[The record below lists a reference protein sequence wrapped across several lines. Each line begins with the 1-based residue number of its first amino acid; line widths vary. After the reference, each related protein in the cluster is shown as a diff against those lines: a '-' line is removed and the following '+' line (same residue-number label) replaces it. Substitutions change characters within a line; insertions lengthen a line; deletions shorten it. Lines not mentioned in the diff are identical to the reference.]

1 VDANTARQRSRAYAG
16 LARAFSQAEPGL
28 EQEYTRLF
36 VGPGPPVAHPYES
49 VYREGRTMGRSTLDV
64 RRQLVEEG
72 VAPEGRT
79 LPDHIGIELAFMAHL
94 ADREA
99 LAWETRDLDTGRAY
113 VDRQV
118 AFLRDHLL
126 AWLPQFCRRL
136 LAGRPHAH
144 YASLARYA
152 ESFVM
157 GDVSRVEE
165 WLGGDST
172 AATGPVARREW
183 WSVTVGK
190 ECTLCDI
197 CTQVCRPGALRRAHS
212 DLRDEVSLHFE
223 TALCDGCAAC
233 QHWCPEKAVR
243 VRRVPDGERPA
254 GGELVRSAML
264 ACPQCGQLHA
274 PAALVTKVQAQ
285 MSPGDEALRKRLALC
300 HGCRVQDVPVRRGS
314 TSTSR

>member
-1 VDANTARQRSRAYAG
+1 MDANTACQRSRAYAG

-49 VYREGRTMGRSTLDV
+49 VYREGRTMGRTTLDV

-72 VAPEGRT
+72 LAPEGRT

-94 ADREA
+94 AGREA
-99 LAWETRDLDTGRAY
+99 LAWEMGN
-113 VDRQV
+113 VDAAQTYLQRQE

-144 YASLARYA
+144 YAGLARYA
-152 ESFVM
+152 ESFVI
-157 GDVSRVEE
+157 GDVSRVEA
-165 WLGGDST
+165 WLGGATT
-172 AATGPVARREW
+172 AAAGPVARSEW
-183 WSVTVGK
+183 WSVTVGLG
-190 ECTLCDI
+190 CTLCDI
-197 CTQVCRPGALRRAHS
+197 CTQVCRPGALRIAYA
-212 DLRDEVSLHFE
+212 DLGGEVSLRFE

-254 GGELVRSAML
+254 SGELVRSAML
-264 ACPQCGQLHA
+264 ACPRCGQLHA

-285 MSPGDEALRKRLALC
+285 MNPGDEALRQRLALC
-300 HGCRVQDVPVRRGS
+300 QGCKVKDVPLRRGS
-314 TSTSR
+314 TRTSR